1 MFRRTNA
8 SFVVVAKTLH
18 MDSKP
23 PLQLFVVWLKAA
35 GQGVGGAGTS
45 GLSAYN
51 DLVISRDW
59 ISADEWAECWAV
71 CQLAPGVTTIAMA
84 LLTGSRLGR
93 AAGAAASFAGL
104 VVPSLF
110 VTLLLTIVY
119 AKVEGTPLL
128 QAGLHGLFAAA
139 VAATLVNSWRLGKP
153 VLRVSALKS
162 PILLAVAVFIAI
174 GAAVLIL
181 TTDLPVFALL
191 LCGGAVMAA
200 ALWVTEG
207 RDHKASR

>member
-1 MFRRTNA
+1 MGGVLGGLSTRTGRDDDCDGTAHRLAARARGRCCGVVRR
-8 SFVVVAKTLH
+8 F
-18 MDSKP
+18 
-23 PLQLFVVWLKAA
+23 
-35 GQGVGGAGTS
+35 GGA
-45 GLSAYN
+45 
-51 DLVISRDW
+51 
-59 ISADEWAECWAV
+59 E
-71 CQLAPGVTTIAMA
+71 
-84 LLTGSRLGR
+84 
-93 AAGAAASFAGL
+93 F
-104 VVPSLF
+104 F